1 MPLNHKTA
9 TESRLVESKKQN
21 LAQRQTSALL
31 DDLGDGAGFVSGHDE
46 DVLQAV
52 QDHLHHLG
60 VFHRQQ
66 VAEGRDD
73 ILLNQELHLHK
84 PTHTHHIHT

>member
-1 MPLNHKTA
+1 MI
-9 TESRLVESKKQN
+9 R
-21 LAQRQTSALL
+21 TSTLL
-31 DDLGDGAGFVSGHDE
+31 DDLGDGAGLVSRHDE

-60 VFHRQQ
+60 VLHRQQ
-66 VAEGRDD
+66 VAEGRNDVLID
-73 ILLNQELHLHK
+73 QELHLHK